1 MLDQSGA
8 VFSDSFNTREEDTS
22 VGSHANPPVTVVRP
36 SGESIPLII
45 SSPHSG
51 RDYSP
56 SFLAQVRLPLEVLR
70 SGEDF
75 HVDTLVASAPAHGA
89 TLLSATFPR
98 VFCDVNRAS
107 LDLDPAM
114 IAGAEEEA
122 LSPSARGRAGLGSV
136 PVVVSGG
143 RQLYAGKLSMAETT
157 ARLRRYWHPYH
168 AELRQLIRDMK
179 EKHGFCVLLDM
190 HSMPAGVDGSKAD
203 CVIGD
208 CFGASS
214 ELHYVQALAR
224 NLLAQNMKVA
234 RNHPF
239 AGGFIT
245 SHYGQPAEGVSAIQL
260 EMNRALYVSR
270 RANGGSG
277 LNPRF
282 AQKIEQVIADMA
294 AYVAQCVKAR

>member
-8 VFSDSFNTREEDTS
+8 AFSDSFNITEEGATD
-22 VGSHANPPVTVVRP
+22 GFHANPPVTVVHP
-36 SGESIPLII
+36 SGKSIPLII

-51 RDYSP
+51 RDYS
-56 SFLAQVRLPLEVLR
+56 SGFLAQVRLPLDVLR

-75 HVDTLVASAPAHGA
+75 HVDTLVASAPVHGA

-98 VFCDVNRAS
+98 VVCDVNRAS

-114 IAGAEEEA
+114 INGAEEGT
-122 LSPSARGRAGLGSV
+122 LRPSARGRAGLGSV

-143 RQLYAGKLSMAETT
+143 RQLYANKISMEETT
-157 ARLRRYWHPYH
+157 SRLRRYWHPYH
-168 AELRQLIRDMK
+168 TTLGKLVRDMK

-208 CFGASS
+208 CFGISS
-214 ELHYVQALAR
+214 ELHYVQAMAR
-224 NLLAQNMKVA
+224 SLLAQDMKVA

-245 SHYGQPAEGVSAIQL
+245 SHYGCPDEGVSAIQL

-270 RANGGSG
+270 RANGSSG

-294 AYVAQCVKAR
+294 AYVAQCVTQR